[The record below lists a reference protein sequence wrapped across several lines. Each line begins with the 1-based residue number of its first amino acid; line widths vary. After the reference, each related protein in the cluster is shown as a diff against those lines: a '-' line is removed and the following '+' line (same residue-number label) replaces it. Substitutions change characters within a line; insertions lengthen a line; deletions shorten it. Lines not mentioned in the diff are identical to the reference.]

1 MKSAFHDP
9 NPVVMLEH
17 KGLYW
22 SKIHGTENAK
32 SIEPDKDYI
41 LPLGKARIVIENTE
55 KNNTICIVTYGMGF
69 IGHKALLLNIN
80 GKVEIIDLRTL
91 VPCDEELIYKQLKN
105 MVNV

>member
-1 MKSAFHDP
+1 MKSHDP

-41 LPLGKARIVIENTE
+41 LPLGKARMVIENTE

-69 IGHKALLLNIN
+69 IGHSAALEHN
-80 GKVEIIDLRTL
+80 GKVEIPIRTYSL
-91 VPCDEELIYKQLKN
+91 
-105 MVNV
+105 